1 MELPHDTLARM
12 KMLASLN
19 GPSDSEDASAGST
32 AGVLDEAV
40 ADSKSDLSE

>member
-19 GPSDSEDASAGST
+19 GLTESDESSTGASAI
-32 AGVLDEAV
+32 D
-40 ADSKSDLSE
+40 DSVTEPTSEHSE

>member
-19 GPSDSEDASAGST
+19 GLTESDESSSGAVIDESVAEAASE
-32 AGVLDEAV
+32 LNE
-40 ADSKSDLSE
+40 